1 MAQVPTQVINSI
13 KRFKQSIKSGLN
25 VKKVILFGSYA
36 RGNYTDNSDID
47 VCIIAENIS
56 NNYLAMLQIAPKVID
71 IDVRIEPVVFSN
83 EEFNESNLYGL
94 LKEVKDYGIE
104 V

>member
-1 MAQVPTQVINSI
+1 MAQVPNQVINSI
-13 KRFKQSIKSGLN
+13 KRFKESIKFGLN
-25 VKKVILFGSYA
+25 IKKVILFGSYA

-56 NNYLAMLQIAPKVID
+56 NNYLAMLQIAPKAID
-71 IDVRIEPVVFSN
+71 IDVRIEPVVFSD
-83 EEFNESNLYGL
+83 EEFSEANLYGL
-94 LKEVKDYGIE
+94 LKEVKNYGIE

>member
-1 MAQVPTQVINSI
+1 MAQVPNQVINSI
-13 KRFKQSIKSGLN
+13 KRFKESIKSGLN

-56 NNYLAMLQIAPKVID
+56 NSYLAMLQIAPKAVD
-71 IDVRIEPVVFSN
+71 IDVRIEPVVFSD
-83 EEFNESNLYGL
+83 EEFSEANLYGL
-94 LKEVKDYGIE
+94 LKEVKNYGIE

>member
-1 MAQVPTQVINSI
+1 MAQVPTQIINSI
-13 KRFKQSIKSGLN
+13 KRFKESIKSGLN
-25 VKKVILFGSYA
+25 VKRVILFGSYA

-71 IDVRIEPVVFSN
+71 IDVRIEPVVFSDK
-83 EEFNESNLYGL
+83 EFNESNLYGL
-94 LKEVKDYGIE
+94 LKEIKDYGIE

>member
-1 MAQVPTQVINSI
+1 MAQVPNQVIDSI
-13 KRFKQSIKSGLN
+13 KKFKDSIKSGLN

-47 VCIIAENIS
+47 VCIIAEDIS
-56 NNYLAMLQIAPKVID
+56 NNYLAMLQIAPKVVD
-71 IDVRIEPVVFSN
+71 IDVRIEPVVFSDK
-83 EEFNESNLYGL
+83 EFNESNLYGL
-94 LKEVKDYGIE
+94 LKEVKAYGIE

>member
-1 MAQVPTQVINSI
+1 
-13 KRFKQSIKSGLN
+13 LN

-36 RGNYTDNSDID
+36 RGNYTNNSDID

-71 IDVRIEPVVFSN
+71 IDVRMEPVVFSN
-83 EEFNESNLYGL
+83 EEFSESNLYGL
-94 LKEVKDYGIE
+94 LKEVKNYGIE

>member
-71 IDVRIEPVVFSN
+71 IDVRMEPVVFSN
-83 EEFNESNLYGL
+83 EEFSESNLYGL
-94 LKEVKDYGIE
+94 LKEVKNYGIE

>member
-13 KRFKQSIKSGLN
+13 KRFKESIKSGLN
-25 VKKVILFGSYA
+25 VQKVILFGSYA

-47 VCIIAENIS
+47 VCIIAEDVS

-83 EEFNESNLYGL
+83 KEFSESNLYGL
-94 LKEVKDYGIE
+94 LKEVKEYGIE

>member
-13 KRFKQSIKSGLN
+13 KRFKESIKSGLN
-25 VKKVILFGSYA
+25 VKKMILFGSYA

>member
-1 MAQVPTQVINSI
+1 MAKVPNQVIDSINKFKRSI
-13 KRFKQSIKSGLN
+13 KTGLD

-36 RGNYTDNSDID
+36 RGNYTEKIDID
-47 VCIIAENIS
+47 VCVIAENIS

-71 IDVRIEPVVFSN
+71 IDVRIEPVVFS
-83 EEFNESNLYGL
+83 EKEFNEPVSYGL
-94 LKEVKDYGIE
+94 LKEVKKYGIE

>member
-1 MAQVPTQVINSI
+1 MAQVPSQVINSI
-13 KRFKQSIKSGLN
+13 KRFKESIKSGLN

-56 NNYLAMLQIAPKVID
+56 NNYLVMLQIAPKVIG
-71 IDVRIEPVVFSN
+71 IDVRIEPVVFSDK
-83 EEFNESNLYGL
+83 EFNELNVYGL

>member
-1 MAQVPTQVINSI
+1 MAQIPNQVINSI
-13 KRFKQSIKSGLN
+13 KRFKESIKSGLN

-47 VCIIAENIS
+47 VCIIAEDIS
-56 NNYLAMLQIAPKVID
+56 NNYLAMLQIAPKVVD
-71 IDVRIEPVVFSN
+71 IDVRIEPVVFSDK
-83 EEFNESNLYGL
+83 EFNGSDLYGL
-94 LKEVKDYGIE
+94 LKQVKDYGIE